1 MAVPRTG
8 EPPIDLE
15 RASALAARNPAPD
28 DMAGLRRRRATR
40 RRLCTSPIHFMV
52 AEQIAILDLLAYVT
66 VANVVRQLQEKG
78 FLRQQNKQRPFV
90 YAPER
95 SFEEVSSRLVGH
107 LLQRV
112 FDGSR
117 ERMLVQVL
125 GRRKLSA
132 SERRFLQDLLAK
144 QEDSQ

>member
-1 MAVPRTG
+1 M
-8 EPPIDLE
+8 
-15 RASALAARNPAPD
+15 
-28 DMAGLRRRRATR
+28 
-40 RRLCTSPIHFMV
+40 
-52 AEQIAILDLLAYVT
+52 T

-90 YAPER
+90 YASER
-95 SFEEVSSRLVGH
+95 SFDEVSSRLVGH
-107 LLQRV
+107 LLQKL

-117 ERMLVQVL
+117 ERMLVQVR

-132 SERRFLQDLLAK
+132 SERNFLQDLLEK